1 MFGVS
6 IAIAS
11 VLSSMGPIVQGTA
24 VHSITSEPTKIVVG
38 ARIQRKLK
46 EETIELVEV
55 QVRAILRIPFE
66 FLTKSAKS
74 NTTASTWRP

>member
-1 MFGVS
+1 MFGVF

-24 VHSITSEPTKIVVG
+24 VHSISIQPTKVVVG
-38 ARIQRKLK
+38 ARIQRQLK
-46 EETIELVEV
+46 EDTIELVEV

-66 FLTKSAKS
+66 FLTKSARSK
-74 NTTASTWRP
+74 TTASTWRP